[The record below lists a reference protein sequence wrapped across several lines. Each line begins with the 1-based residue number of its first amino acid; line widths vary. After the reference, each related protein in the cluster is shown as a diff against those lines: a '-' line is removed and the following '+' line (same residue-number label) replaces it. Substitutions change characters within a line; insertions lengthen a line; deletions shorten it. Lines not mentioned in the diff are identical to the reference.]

1 MKNIILFI
9 LAISFSGAVFSQ
21 LTEEQIKAYNSL
33 SQAEKKKVDDKI
45 NANLNLLYQKNIAIA
60 HDSQRDR
67 ILEFKA
73 FSYDSVIAII
83 KKVNKASSITLLEF
97 LVHSNYGGNE
107 NEALENYSKAD
118 TFYLRVKNTTSFKGM
133 DNHSTSEGF
142 YYAKNNYDYAR
153 SLYKREKFQESL
165 AMFQIAAEY
174 YRPDSAF
181 YYAAK
186 SGSALLS
193 NGISVNKINVLND
206 FNKAI
211 ALNTQN
217 DLFISERG
225 VFYLNHLRDT
235 TRAIADLTKAVQL
248 NPKDAVSF
256 QYLAIIQYYKSNTK
270 EAISLISKSI
280 SIDVYNASFRALR
293 GVFYQNV
300 KEYQKAIDDYDLAI
314 AKNKFN
320 PEYYRLR
327 AECNFLMKNY
337 IDAYDDYG
345 FVSMLDPKDAAS
357 KQQLQKLDPLL
368 KVEYEKLGF
377 TMQNAFQFFM
387 NRADNQAKAS
397 EEYHHG
403 RAVMNYYKCI
413 QLEPKNP
420 IPYNKAGKIFRDF
433 KLNGPAEQFL
443 RYAAYADGKNST
455 YFEDLSLY
463 YTGLENFKSASGCLD
478 TAILL
483 GASYAAIFD
492 LSGTVKYKL
501 KDYEGAI
508 QRYNKSLSL
517 DVSHYDT
524 KYMRAIAYMN
534 LQNYKAALVDL
545 EAVIKLE
552 PSNQDYQFSLKK
564 CKEMLK

>member
-21 LTEEQIKAYNSL
+21 LTEEQIKVYNSL
-33 SQAEKKKVDDKI
+33 SPAEKKKVDDKI
-45 NANLNLLYQKNIAIA
+45 NASINLLNQKNMAIA
-60 HDSQRDR
+60 HDSHRDR

-73 FSYDSVIAII
+73 FSYDSVIAIV
-83 KKVNKASSITLLEF
+83 KKVNKAPSITLLEF

-181 YYAAK
+181 YFAAK
-186 SGSALLS
+186 SGSELLS
-193 NGISVNKINVLND
+193 NGININKINVLND

-217 DLFISERG
+217 DLFICERG
-225 VFYLNHLRDT
+225 IFYLNQLKDT
-235 TRAIADLTKAVQL
+235 TRAIADLSKAVQL

-256 QYLAIIQYYKSNTK
+256 QYLAMIQYYKSNTK
-270 EAISLISKSI
+270 EAIGLISKSL

-293 GVFYQNV
+293 GVFYQNT
-300 KEYQKAIDDYDLAI
+300 KDYQKAIDDYDLAI

-345 FVSMLDPKDAAS
+345 FVTMLDPKDAGS

-368 KVEYEKLGF
+368 KLEYEKLGF
-377 TMQNAFQFFM
+377 NMQNAFQFFM
-387 NRADNQAKAS
+387 NRADGQSKAS
-397 EEYHHG
+397 EEHHHG

-443 RYAAYADGKNST
+443 RYAAYADGKNAT

-463 YTGLENFKSASGCLD
+463 YTGLENFKAASGSLD

-483 GASYAAIFD
+483 GSSYAAIYE

-501 KDYEGAI
+501 KDYEGAL
-508 QRYNKSLSL
+508 QRYNKSISL
-517 DVSHYDT
+517 DASHYDT
-524 KYMRAIAYMN
+524 KYMRALTYMN